1 MAYFENIFNNVLCA
15 YRKKYECKHVLIKLS
30 DSWKYALDNDKFV
43 GTLLIDLSK
52 AFDCIPHG
60 LLIAKMKA
68 YGLSNEACTFR
79 SSCICDRYQRVTFS
93 N

>member
-1 MAYFENIFNNVLCA
+1 MLV
-15 YRKKYECKHVLIKLS
+15 KLI
-30 DSWKYALDNDKFV
+30 DSWKNALDNDKYV

-68 YGLSNEACTFR
+68 YGLSNEACAFM
-79 SSCICDRYQRVTFS
+79 S
-93 N
+93 NYIAIDIRG

>member
-1 MAYFENIFNNVLCA
+1 M
-15 YRKKYECKHVLIKLS
+15 KKRLWNEKTK
-30 DSWKYALDNDKFV
+30 DDKFV

-68 YGLSNEACTFR
+68 YGLSNEACTFM
-79 SSCICDRYQRVTFS
+79 SSYICDRYQRIKVS
-93 N
+93 NTKGSLTKLTKGI